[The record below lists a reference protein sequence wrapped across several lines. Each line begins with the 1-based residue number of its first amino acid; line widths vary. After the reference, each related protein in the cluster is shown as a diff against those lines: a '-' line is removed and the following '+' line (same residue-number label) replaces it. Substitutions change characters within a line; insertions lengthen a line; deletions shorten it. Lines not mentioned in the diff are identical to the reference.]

1 MTKEQLEYFML
12 VYKYRNI
19 SFAAEK
25 VHISRQALSRT
36 LQDFESQIGKQLFY
50 RTNSGIVPTD
60 DAQQLIPH
68 ISVILEEF
76 ENLSALDGFANE
88 LVKKEITVC
97 TIDTFSE
104 LFLPDC
110 IGEFTRANP
119 DVLLNIEET
128 TDQDAVD
135 QLMLKKCDFAVVTDT
150 TPVHEFEH
158 DFILHAKYGV
168 LVNSTDPIASKTC
181 IEIEDLIGRK
191 IIGKS
196 KKNSYYKRNINAIMK
211 NYDLDIILEFSN
223 SGVVENLVRNGIG
236 IALSWDYNINLKNDT
251 SGIVFV
257 PFKDPSLGFDV
268 FLLKNKNTDL
278 KPFKYKFRELAL
290 TWSKNYHTLINNIK
304 TKD

>member
-25 VHISRQALSRT
+25 IHISRQALSRT

-50 RTNSGIVPTD
+50 RTNSGIVPTEE
-60 DAQQLIPH
+60 AQKLIPH
-68 ISVILEEF
+68 VSVILQEF
-76 ENLSALDGFANE
+76 EKLSALDSFFSD
-88 LVKKEITVC
+88 LMKKEITVC

-110 IGEFTRANP
+110 INEFTCANP

-128 TDQDAVD
+128 TDQDAID
-135 QLMLKKCDFAVVTDT
+135 QLMLKKCDFAITTDIM
-150 TPVHEFEH
+150 PIHEFEH

-168 LVNSTDPIASKTC
+168 LVNSEDPIANKNC
-181 IEIEDLIGRK
+181 IGIEDLIGRK

-196 KKNSYYKRNINAIMK
+196 KKNIYYKRNINAIMK
-211 NYDLDIILEFSN
+211 NHNLNIILEFSN

-236 IALSWDYNINLKNDT
+236 VALTWDYNVNLKNDR

-257 PFKDPSLGFDV
+257 PFNDPSLGFDV

-278 KPFKYKFRELAL
+278 KPFKYKFRDLAL
-290 TWSKNYHTLINNIK
+290 TWSKNYHALINNMQN
-304 TKD
+304 D